1 MDMINKISD
10 KKEEEESALVIM
22 NAEIPILILDT
33 HQSLS
38 NFPLCASDE
47 NSRVKV
53 SPNACGEYE

>member
-1 MDMINKISD
+1 MNTEIAI
-10 KKEEEESALVIM
+10 LV
-22 NAEIPILILDT
+22 LDT

-38 NFPLCASDE
+38 DFPLCASGE